1 MKKLFTIILI
11 LGLMSTACS
20 KSCQQ
25 TGKSMDQGVQK
36 TGEKI
41 DQGLKA
47 TGDGIQKGL
56 DVTGDKVK
64 EVTTTNPT
72 PPAK

>member
-11 LGLMSTACS
+11 LGLMSTACT

-36 TGEKI
+36 AGEKI
-41 DQGLKA
+41 DQGMKA
-47 TGDGIQKGL
+47 TGEGIRKGL
-56 DVTGDKVK
+56 DKTGEEVK
-64 EVTTTNPT
+64 DITTT
-72 PPAK
+72 K